1 MADEKDQK
9 PTEEKKGVGTPAEES
24 DKESEESPEKIAGG
38 NIGNLFSPEAV
49 IMLPLAIF
57 IDLIG
62 IILVLFALDD
72 FFITDILGII
82 IFGSWMFFRSG
93 ATQSRP
99 QRRKITKKPPPGPGR
114 KLFSVAIKEL
124 IPYLG
129 AFPWWTIAVWNE
141 LKS

>member
-1 MADEKDQK
+1 MAENDQE
-9 PTEEKKGVGTPAEES
+9 PI
-24 DKESEESPEKIAGG
+24 EESPEKIEGG

-49 IMLPLAIF
+49 IMLPLAIL

-62 IILVLFALDD
+62 IILIFVALDD

-82 IFGSWMFFRSG
+82 IFGGWMFIRSG
-93 ATQSRP
+93 AKPQKP
-99 QRRKITKKPPPGPGR
+99 QRRKITKKPPAGPGR

-129 AFPWWTIAVWNE
+129 AFPWWTITVWNE

>member
-1 MADEKDQK
+1 MKD
-9 PTEEKKGVGTPAEES
+9 
-24 DKESEESPEKIAGG
+24 G

-62 IILVLFALDD
+62 ISLLILALDD
-72 FFITDILGII
+72 FFVTDIIGFI
-82 IFGSWMFFRSG
+82 IFSSWIFFRSG
-93 ATQSRP
+93 TKTQKK
-99 QRRKITKKPPPGPGR
+99 QQQKLTKKPSSGPGR
-114 KLFSVAIKEL
+114 KIFGTLIKEA

-129 AFPWWTIAVWNE
+129 AFPWWTITVWKE